1 MDRRNFHF
9 EPFEALIV
17 CCGIVSL
24 LLAVSGCSSVQ
35 GQIEAGRRD
44 LLYGDPNLAT
54 AYFERAAEAA
64 PDRLYFSV
72 LPEGSLTYLGRAYY
86 ASGKLPE
93 ARQALERA
101 VSRYERDNL
110 AKLYLG
116 LVRVRQGDLERGLR
130 DVESGLRG
138 IHDWIEYVEQRF
150 AFSYGRFWDPGRPI
164 RKQIEADLAMISSG
178 KVDWSK
184 LIANAEWAGRQME
197 EEIDRARRD
206 ETDDRFRDGDSRDGH
221 GK

>member
-1 MDRRNFHF
+1 MDRRKFHF
-9 EPFEALIV
+9 ELFEALIV
-17 CCGIVSL
+17 CCVIVSFV
-24 LLAVSGCSSVQ
+24 LAVSGCASVQ

-54 AYFERAAEAA
+54 AYFERAAETA
-64 PDRLYFSV
+64 PERLYFSV

-86 ASGKLPE
+86 ATGKLPE

-116 LVRVRQGDLERGLR
+116 LVRVRQGDRERGLR
-130 DVESGLRG
+130 EVESGLRG
-138 IHDWIEYVEQRF
+138 IHDWIEYVEHHF
-150 AFSYGRFWDPGRPI
+150 AFSFGRFWDPGRPI

-178 KVDWSK
+178 KVDGSK
-184 LIANAEWAGRQME
+184 LIADAEWVGRQME

-206 ETDDRFRDGDSRDGH
+206 ETDEKFRDGEGRDGR
-221 GK
+221 GR

>member
-1 MDRRNFHF
+1 MDRRKYPF
-9 EPFEALIV
+9 ELFEALIV

-24 LLAVSGCSSVQ
+24 LLAVSACATAQ
-35 GQIEAGRRD
+35 GYVEAGRRD
-44 LLYGDPNLAT
+44 LLFGDPNRAVVN
-54 AYFERAAEAA
+54 FQQAAEIA
-64 PDRLYFSV
+64 PDRLHFSV
-72 LPEGSLTYLGRAYY
+72 LPEGSLTYIGRAYY

-101 VSRYERDNL
+101 VSRYEQDNL

-116 LVRVRQGDLERGLR
+116 LVRVRQGDRERGLR
-130 DVESGLRG
+130 EVESGLRG

-150 AFSYGRFWDPGRPI
+150 AFSYGRFWDPGKPI

-178 KVDWSK
+178 NVDWSK
-184 LIANAEWAGRQME
+184 LIANAEWVGRQTE

-206 ETDDRFRDGDSRDGH
+206 ETAESFREGEDRDNRR
-221 GK
+221 

>member
-1 MDRRNFHF
+1 
-9 EPFEALIV
+9 
-17 CCGIVSL
+17 
-24 LLAVSGCSSVQ
+24 LAVSGCSSVQ

-93 ARQALERA
+93 SRQALERA
-101 VSRYERDNL
+101 VSQSKDDNL

-116 LVRVRQGDLERGLR
+116 LVGLR
-130 DVESGLRG
+130 EGDRQRGVSDLESGLRG
-138 IHDWIEYVEQRF
+138 IHEWLDYVEQWRTN
-150 AFSYGRFWDPGRPI
+150 SYGQFWDPS
-164 RKQIEADLAMISSG
+164 KQIRAKIKSELAMISRG
-178 KVDWSK
+178 AAPQE
-184 LIANAEWAGRQME
+184 LIAGGEWVGKRIE
-197 EEIDRARRD
+197 EEIDEARRD
-206 ETDDRFRDGDSRDGH
+206 ESDERSRDGDSRSGDRP
-221 GK
+221 

>member
-1 MDRRNFHF
+1 MDRRKFHF
-9 EPFEALIV
+9 EPFQALIV

-24 LLAVSGCSSVQ
+24 LLAVSGCTGGQ
-35 GQIEAGRRD
+35 AQIEAGRRD

-54 AYFERAAEAA
+54 ANFERAVEAA

-93 ARQALERA
+93 ARQVLERA
-101 VSRYERDNL
+101 VSRYERDSL

-116 LVRVRQGDLERGLR
+116 LVRVRQGERERGLR
-130 DVESGLRG
+130 EVESGLRG
-138 IHDWIEYVEQRF
+138 IHDWIDYVEQHF
-150 AFSYGRFWDPGRPI
+150 AFSFGRFWDPN
-164 RKQIEADLAMISSG
+164 KQIRRQIAADLAMISSG
-178 KVDWSK
+178 NVDWSK
-184 LIANAEWAGRQME
+184 LTTDGEWVGRQTE

-206 ETDDRFRDGDSRDGH
+206 ETDEKFRDGDGRDGR
-221 GK
+221 GR